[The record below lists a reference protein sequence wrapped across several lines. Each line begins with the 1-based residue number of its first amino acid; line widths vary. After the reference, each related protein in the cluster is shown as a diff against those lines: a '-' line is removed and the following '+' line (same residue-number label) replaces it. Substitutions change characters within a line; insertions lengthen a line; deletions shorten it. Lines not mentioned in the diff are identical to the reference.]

1 VKICLKLLPIRR
13 AARHALRRALPTLA
27 VACKGGRETDFSN
40 QDRRGEQAMS
50 TPLLQQRID
59 STYGTDRLVAII
71 FILMLWLA
79 VGVVYLGIRGQ
90 VHDGEIS
97 LALTISAFLIVG
109 YNTASLIAMIRHYAE
124 DKNWIYEIDIRHQ
137 DEARQMKKQQG

>member
-1 VKICLKLLPIRR
+1 
-13 AARHALRRALPTLA
+13 
-27 VACKGGRETDFSN
+27 
-40 QDRRGEQAMS
+40 MS

-59 STYGTDRLVAII
+59 STYGSDRIVAII

-79 VGVVYLGIRGQ
+79 VGVVYIGIRGQ
-90 VHDGEIS
+90 VHDPEIS
-97 LALTISAFLIVG
+97 MALVVSAFLIVG

-137 DEARQMKKQQG
+137 DEARQVKKQQG

>member
-1 VKICLKLLPIRR
+1 
-13 AARHALRRALPTLA
+13 
-27 VACKGGRETDFSN
+27 
-40 QDRRGEQAMS
+40 MS

-59 STYGTDRLVAII
+59 ATYGKDRLVAII
-71 FILMLWLA
+71 FIVMLWLA
-79 VGVVYLGIRGQ
+79 VGVVYVGIRGQ

-97 LALTISAFLIVG
+97 MALAISAFLIVG

-137 DEARQMKKQQG
+137 DEARQLKQQQG

>member
-1 VKICLKLLPIRR
+1 
-13 AARHALRRALPTLA
+13 
-27 VACKGGRETDFSN
+27 
-40 QDRRGEQAMS
+40 MS
-50 TPLLQQRID
+50 APLLQQRID
-59 STYGTDRLVAII
+59 STYRKDRLVAII
-71 FILMLWLA
+71 FILTLWLA

-97 LALTISAFLIVG
+97 LALVISAVLIVG

-137 DEARQMKKQQG
+137 DEARETNKQG